1 MAALV
6 EGQQYGLSSQGNF
19 SNNKTLI
26 FVKLTDS
33 AIRAIEDCIKYQ
45 VSSSPKPTIQ
55 FQSNQGVISIPRPS
69 SPNSKQSFGFSL
81 SNIDADGPQGSFEC
95 LQQSGSRSLQSLGC
109 MLYRMHIHANEDS
122 YEKTKVKMAVVEQ
135 ESKKNCTKVIK
146 ASGPYVGRKVKVK
159 RSIGSIPPP
168 KPPSPQPY
176 TARPINKPL
185 STINSSNGHVN
196 HSSNNNNVNS
206 RQFSYNKN
214 GNPDIMRKSY
224 RERIIH
230 LLALRPY
237 KKPELLTR
245 LMKDGVKEK
254 DKKSLGVILSQVA
267 TLKDNTYS
275 LARHIWNEVQ
285 DDWPFYTPEELEM
298 MKRKKP
304 QNLTP
309 PNENGNHSPSTT
321 QPGNSPALQK
331 RPPPPPTTIYDHQPS
346 KKQRISHYN
355 KLESHNMNSH
365 ISGSTTKPD
374 SSASTIMKPDSLSH
388 SRKDLSSNGYVRNNW
403 NNSLKSDLISQKSP
417 LSENNSH
424 SRTNNATN
432 GMSLHGHSDLEKN
445 HKNWPVLP
453 NSRFD
458 STYRP
463 ADSSQNYLSSRR
475 SPDSNTHHHTV
486 SSNHE
491 IHSKMNGYKEEE
503 RHNKIRRPKVS
514 STTNGSGSGHSTPV
528 SSPESRDSLDSKD
541 SNSHNYSPITSN
553 NDIPEYMKTYVVI
566 SNGEQRARYKADF
579 NTEYT
584 EYLNLHSAITSVSN
598 KFAALDDSFHRSKK
612 GSDEWHRIRNQILKE
627 YEESQK
633 DRKYQDA
640 KCRFLYL
647 HDKLSH
653 IKRLVAEYDQ
663 ATQTMKS

>member
-1 MAALV
+1 
-6 EGQQYGLSSQGNF
+6 
-19 SNNKTLI
+19 
-26 FVKLTDS
+26 
-33 AIRAIEDCIKYQ
+33 
-45 VSSSPKPTIQ
+45 
-55 FQSNQGVISIPRPS
+55 
-69 SPNSKQSFGFSL
+69 
-81 SNIDADGPQGSFEC
+81 
-95 LQQSGSRSLQSLGC
+95 

-168 KPPSPQPY
+168 KPPSPPPY

-206 RQFSYNKN
+206 RQFSYNKS

-285 DDWPFYTPEELEM
+285 DDWPFYSSEELEI

-309 PNENGNHSPSTT
+309 PNENGNHSPSST
-321 QPGNSPALQK
+321 QMGNSPVSQK
-331 RPPPPPTTIYDHQPS
+331 RPPTVYEHQPS

-355 KLESHNMNSH
+355 KIDSHSVNLHN
-365 ISGSTTKPD
+365 SGSVSKPD
-374 SSASTIMKPDSLSH
+374 SSASNIMKPADSLSH
-388 SRKDLSSNGYVRNNW
+388 SRKELSSNGYVKNNW
-403 NNSLKSDLISQKSP
+403 NNSLKSDTISQKSP

-424 SRTNNATN
+424 SRTNHNSHTTN
-432 GMSLHGHSDLEKN
+432 LHNHLDHDKN
-445 HKNWPVLP
+445 HRNWPVLP
-453 NSRFD
+453 NGRLDATF
-458 STYRP
+458 RP
-463 ADSSQNYLSSRR
+463 ADSSQNYLSTRL
-475 SPDSNTHHHTV
+475 SPDSNTHHQTV
-486 SSNHE
+486 NSNHE
-491 IHSKMNGYKEEE
+491 LHRKMNGYKEEE

-541 SNSHNYSPITSN
+541 SNSQNYSPTISN

-579 NTEYT
+579 NTEYN
-584 EYLNLHSAITSVSN
+584 EYLNLHSTITSVAN

-612 GSDEWHRIRNQILKE
+612 GSDEWHRIRNQILRE

-633 DRKYQDA
+633 NQKYQDA

-653 IKRLVAEYDQ
+653 IKRLVVEYDQ
-663 ATQTMKS
+663 ATHNMKS